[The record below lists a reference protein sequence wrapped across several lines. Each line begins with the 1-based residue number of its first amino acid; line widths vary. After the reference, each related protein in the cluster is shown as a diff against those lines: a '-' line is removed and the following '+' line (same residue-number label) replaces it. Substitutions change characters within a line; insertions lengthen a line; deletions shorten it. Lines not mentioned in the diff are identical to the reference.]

1 MKTLDKSYV
10 SLIVGIAMLVSS
22 PIRACAEDAVATG
35 YRAASEEVS
44 RQITADMRAELQ
56 LAKQAPLP
64 ARTRRSP
71 SVEVADLSPAEAE
84 ALYAEKMYVVLV
96 KATRLPPLQV
106 ATVATRHTTYTR
118 Y

>member
-1 MKTLDKSYV
+1 MPVFVGYELEETTMAKILIGINMHKSERV
-10 SLIVGIAMLVSS
+10 
-22 PIRACAEDAVATG
+22 T
-35 YRAASEEVS
+35 AA
-44 RQITADMRAELQ
+44 
-56 LAKQAPLP
+56 
-64 ARTRRSP
+64 
-71 SVEVADLSPAEAE
+71 AE